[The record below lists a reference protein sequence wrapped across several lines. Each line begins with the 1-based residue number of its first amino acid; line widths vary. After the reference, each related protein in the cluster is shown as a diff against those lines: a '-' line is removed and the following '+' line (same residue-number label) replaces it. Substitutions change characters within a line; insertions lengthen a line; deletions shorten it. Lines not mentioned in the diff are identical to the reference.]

1 MIEFTGTITDIK
13 RKIFQ
18 LNKEKKYDVKITEHR
33 NKRSKNAN
41 SYMWELVGKIA
52 DVLGESK
59 EQVYLQELKK
69 YGQSLL
75 IPVKKGTL
83 PNGYFKY
90 YEFECES
97 TINEKEA
104 DWYKVY
110 KGSSNYNT
118 KEMSIL
124 IDGIVSDCRELDIP
138 TLEDYEIE
146 KLVEEWEK
154 G

>member
-1 MIEFTGTITDIK
+1 MIEFVGTVIDIK

-18 LNKEKKYDVKITEHR
+18 LEKDKKYDVKITEHR
-33 NKRSKNAN
+33 NRRSKNAN
-41 SYMWELVGKIA
+41 SYMWELIGKMA
-52 DVLGESK
+52 DTLGGSK
-59 EQVYLQELKK
+59 EQIYLEELKK

-75 IPVKKGTL
+75 IPVKKETF

-90 YEFECES
+90 YEFECRG
-97 TINEKEA
+97 TINGKEA

-110 KGSSNYNT
+110 KGSSSYNT

-124 IDGIVSDCRELDIP
+124 IDGIVSDCKELEIP

-146 KLVEEWEK
+146 SLVKEWKK

>member
-1 MIEFTGTITDIK
+1 MIELTGKVIDIK

-18 LNKEKKYDVKITEHR
+18 LDNNKLYDVKITEHR

-41 SYMWELVGKIA
+41 SYMWELVGKMA
-52 DVLGESK
+52 DVLGSGK
-59 EQVYLQELKK
+59 EEIYLQELKK

-75 IPVKKGTL
+75 IPVKRGSL

-90 YEFECES
+90 YEFECVS
-97 TINEKEA
+97 TINGKEA

-110 KGSSNYNT
+110 KGSSDYDT

-124 IDGIVSDCRELDIP
+124 IDGVVSDCKELEIP
-138 TLEDYEIE
+138 TIDDYQIE
-146 KLVEEWEK
+146 LMIKDWK
-154 G
+154 